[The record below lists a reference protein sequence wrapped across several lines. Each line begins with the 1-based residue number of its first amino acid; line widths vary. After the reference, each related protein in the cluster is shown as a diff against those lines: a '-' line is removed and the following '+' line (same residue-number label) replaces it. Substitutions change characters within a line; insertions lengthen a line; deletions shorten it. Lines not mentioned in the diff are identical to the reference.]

1 MKRLMLPA
9 IALCL
14 AVGAGSQMSVP
25 VHAAPKADAARGAT
39 LYQQRCAMCHTRN
52 GKGGK
57 IGPDLTAVAGRKA
70 GSTTYAYSAAMK
82 ASKTVW
88 NAAMLDKYLA
98 APTKMIPGTK
108 MVISVSKPEDRAAIV
123 SYLAAG
129 K

>member
-9 IALCL
+9 ITLCL

-70 GSTTYAYSAAMK
+70 GSTTYAYSSAMK
-82 ASKTVW
+82 ASKAVW
-88 NAAMLDKYLA
+88 NAATLDKYLA